1 MQLYIAEFYNPI
13 WCYIITL
20 GRQNCSSSFMDINT
34 QKEEFS
40 YAYIYAV
47 ASAAGCIC
55 QRTTT
60 PLDKLGVDLIIT
72 GIAASG
78 LPNFPILYLQ
88 VKCTSRDILNEN
100 SLRYPLNIKNY
111 EELST
116 SNAYPPR
123 IIIVVSVPDRVNDW
137 LQQTEAELCLKR
149 CAYWISLEGASPTD
163 NKETVTISIPR
174 TNIFS
179 AETLTT
185 IMQRIATGRQL

>member
-1 MQLYIAEFYNPI
+1 ME
-13 WCYIITL
+13 
-20 GRQNCSSSFMDINT
+20 INT

-40 YAYIYAV
+40 YAYVYAV

-72 GIAASG
+72 GIAEQS
-78 LPNFPILYLQ
+78 LPNFPILYIQ
-88 VKCTSRDILNEN
+88 VKCTSRNILNEN

-111 EELST
+111 EELSANNT
-116 SNAYPPR
+116 YPPR
-123 IIIVVSVPDRVNDW
+123 IIIVVTVPDRPNNW
-137 LQQTEAELCLKR
+137 LEQTEAELCLKR
-149 CAYWISLEGASPTD
+149 CAYWISLKGAAPTD

-179 AETLTT
+179 ADALTT

>member
-1 MQLYIAEFYNPI
+1 
-13 WCYIITL
+13 
-20 GRQNCSSSFMDINT
+20 MDINT

-40 YAYIYAV
+40 YAYIYAI

-78 LPNFPILYLQ
+78 LPNFPILYIQ
-88 VKCTSRDILNEN
+88 VKCTSRDILNDN

-123 IIIVVSVPDRVNDW
+123 IIIVVIVPDRVNDW

-149 CAYWISLEGASPTD
+149 CAYWISLEGAASTD
-163 NKETVTISIPR
+163 NKERVTISIPR

-179 AETLTT
+179 AQTLTT

>member
-1 MQLYIAEFYNPI
+1 
-13 WCYIITL
+13 
-20 GRQNCSSSFMDINT
+20 MDINS

-40 YAYIYAV
+40 YAYVYAI

-60 PLDKLGVDLIIT
+60 PLDRLGVDLIIT
-72 GIAASG
+72 GIAERG

-111 EELST
+111 EELRTNNS
-116 SNAYPPR
+116 YPPR
-123 IIIVVSVPDRVNDW
+123 IIIVVTVPDRPNDW

-149 CAYWISLEGASPTD
+149 CAYWMSLKGAASTD

-179 AETLTT
+179 ADALTT

>member
-1 MQLYIAEFYNPI
+1 MKQIKMN
-13 WCYIITL
+13 
-20 GRQNCSSSFMDINT
+20 INT

-55 QRTTT
+55 QRTNT
-60 PLDKLGVDLIIT
+60 PLDQLGVDLIIT
-72 GIAASG
+72 GIAESG

-111 EELST
+111 QELSAN
-116 SNAYPPR
+116 NAYPPR
-123 IIIVVSVPDRVNDW
+123 IIIVVVIPDRVNDW

-149 CAYWISLEGASPTD
+149 CAYWLSLEGAAATD
-163 NKETVTISIPR
+163 NKESVTISIPR

-179 AETLTT
+179 AETLIA
-185 IMQRIATGRQL
+185 IMQRIATGREL

>member
-1 MQLYIAEFYNPI
+1 
-13 WCYIITL
+13 
-20 GRQNCSSSFMDINT
+20 MDINT

-40 YAYIYAV
+40 YTYIYAV

-72 GIAASG
+72 GIAEPG
-78 LPNFPILYLQ
+78 LPNFPILYVQ
-88 VKCTSRDILNEN
+88 VKCTSRNILDEN

-111 EELST
+111 EELSA

-123 IIIVVSVPDRVNDW
+123 ILIVVIVPDLVNDW
-137 LQQTEAELCLKR
+137 LQQTEASLCLKR
-149 CAYWISLEGASPTD
+149 CAYWISLENAAPTD

-179 AETLTT
+179 VQTLTT

>member
-1 MQLYIAEFYNPI
+1 
-13 WCYIITL
+13 
-20 GRQNCSSSFMDINT
+20 MDINT

-40 YAYIYAV
+40 YAYIYAI

-60 PLDKLGVDLIIT
+60 PLDRLGVDLIIT
-72 GIAASG
+72 GIAERG

-111 EELST
+111 EELSAN
-116 SNAYPPR
+116 NAYPPR
-123 IIIVVSVPDRVNDW
+123 IIIVVTVADRPKDW
-137 LQQTEAELCLKR
+137 LQQTEAQLCLKR
-149 CAYWISLEGASPTD
+149 CAYWISLKGAAPTD

-179 AETLTT
+179 VDALTT

>member
-1 MQLYIAEFYNPI
+1 
-13 WCYIITL
+13 
-20 GRQNCSSSFMDINT
+20 MDINT

-40 YAYIYAV
+40 YAYVDAV

-60 PLDKLGVDLIIT
+60 PLDRLGVDLIIT
-72 GIAASG
+72 GIAERG
-78 LPNFPILYLQ
+78 LPNFPILYIQ

-111 EELST
+111 EELSAN
-116 SNAYPPR
+116 NAYPPR
-123 IIIVVSVPDRVNDW
+123 ILIVVTVPEQPKDW

-149 CAYWISLEGASPTD
+149 CAYWISLKGAAPTD
-163 NKETVTISIPR
+163 NKETVTISIAR

-179 AETLTT
+179 TDALTT

>member
-1 MQLYIAEFYNPI
+1 
-13 WCYIITL
+13 
-20 GRQNCSSSFMDINT
+20 MDINT

-40 YAYIYAV
+40 YAYVYAI
-47 ASAAGCIC
+47 ASAAGFC

-60 PLDKLGVDLIIT
+60 PLDRLGVDLIIT
-72 GIAASG
+72 GIAERG
-78 LPNFPILYLQ
+78 LPNFPILYIQ

-111 EELST
+111 EELSAN
-116 SNAYPPR
+116 NAYPPR
-123 IIIVVSVPDRVNDW
+123 IIIVVTVPDRPNDW

-149 CAYWISLEGASPTD
+149 CAYWISLKGAAPTD

-179 AETLTT
+179 GDALTT
-185 IMQRIATGRQL
+185 IMQPIATGRQL